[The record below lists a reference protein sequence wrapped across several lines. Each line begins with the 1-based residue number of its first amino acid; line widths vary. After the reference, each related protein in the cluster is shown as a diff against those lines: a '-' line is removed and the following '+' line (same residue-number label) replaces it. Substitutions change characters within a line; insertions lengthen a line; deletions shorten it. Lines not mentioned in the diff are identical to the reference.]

1 MSMQTGSVR
10 SADESERSRQ
20 VDSVAWAVFFILIG
34 AAMLAQIPW
43 AWFLVALG
51 VLVIGTQI
59 VRWQLGLTVEAFWIA
74 CGVVFILGAAWDL
87 LALPWPLVPVLLI
100 LLGAILLARTIWR

>member
-1 MSMQTGSVR
+1 MVLVPFTRLAGDPVPREVTMSMQTGSVR

-59 VRWQLGLTVEAFWIA
+59 VRWQLGLTVEAFWI
-74 CGVVFILGAAWDL
+74 G
-87 LALPWPLVPVLLI
+87 PWF
-100 LLGAILLARTIWR
+100 RSC